1 MKAAARFR
9 HRHRHGAFARV
20 YGVYG
25 PGSGG

>member
-9 HRHRHGAFARV
+9 HRRRHGAFVRV